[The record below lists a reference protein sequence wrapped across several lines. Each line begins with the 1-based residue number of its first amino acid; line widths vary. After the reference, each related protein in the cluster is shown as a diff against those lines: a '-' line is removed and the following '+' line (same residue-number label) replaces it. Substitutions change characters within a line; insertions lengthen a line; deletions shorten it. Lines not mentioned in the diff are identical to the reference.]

1 MIKAVSLTLGLIL
14 LMDSSATLR
23 AQNSPT
29 DTAVNEAVLRQA
41 DTIVLRQRLDQA
53 KSALDHG
60 DLPAAARFYQAAT
73 DLVEQIGPAA
83 GIDAEKA
90 QAIAGLSS
98 TWLTLARQAQ
108 DNQNYLEA
116 EKDVNLVLRANPQD
130 PAALAFK
137 KQIDRTIQSLR
148 GRIPDA
154 ATMEEIPGAMAQ
166 KTDAA
171 TLAQDGRVLYEM
183 GKFDEAQVKLELAM
197 KLDPDNQAAFYYLN
211 LIKEA
216 KYSRQSEQHTID
228 TKTRMNDVE
237 KQWVLPVNDNLP
249 NVSNPYADTNLI
261 YTGPGRQTIMNKL
274 DRIHLDSVSY
284 DGLPLSEVLR
294 SLSEQTRLRDPER
307 KGINFLID
315 PNPDNSGPAIASTT
329 LGGFP
334 GAAPQ
339 AFTPPAAAIDPTT
352 GLPIT
357 QTGGA
362 NGGNGSESVDVNS
375 VIIKL
380 ALDDVRLAD
389 VLDAIVTVADHPI
402 KYSVQDYAVV
412 FSTKGAE
419 TPQLFTRR
427 FKVDPNTFYS
437 GLESVG
443 ASSFGSVSSSGG
455 SGGSGGGGGGGGGGA
470 NGQNNNGAVIGVVN
484 AFSGAGSIRNT
495 GNGSGGGGG
504 GGGGNGQ
511 GSANPLGTAGAGG
524 TGTGGGNIN
533 ANGGLRY
540 VTQVNLAS
548 DVSAAARAFFTTLGV
563 NLTQPPGKSVFFNDK
578 LGLLV
583 VRATQDDL
591 DTIEQ
596 AIQALNQVA
605 PQVHIKARFIEV
617 QQSDDKALGFDWY
630 LGNFIN
636 GTVVANGGSA
646 PSLTV
651 PTSAANPLG
660 AFPGNTAASVIPGSA
675 TDQQVTSGL
684 RNSAP
689 AIATVTG
696 ILTDPNFRVVLH
708 ALEQRTGFETLA
720 EPEVT
725 TTSGRQTQMR
735 ATQIINVV
743 TGFNFQQGTGGITT
757 GTGGTTQ

>member
-14 LMDSSATLR
+14 LMDSSAILR

-41 DTIVLRQRLDQA
+41 DTIVLRQRLTQA
-53 KSALDHG
+53 QSALDHG
-60 DLPAAARFYQAAT
+60 DVPAAARFYQAAN

-90 QAIAGLSS
+90 EAISGLSS

-108 DNQNYLEA
+108 DNGNYLEA
-116 EKDVNLVLRANPQD
+116 EKDVNLVLRADPQN
-130 PAALAFK
+130 PAAMVFK
-137 KQIDRTIQSLR
+137 KQIDRTIQALK

-154 ATMEEIPGAMAQ
+154 ATMEEVPGVMAQ

-183 GKFDEAQVKLELAM
+183 GKFDEAQVKLEQAM

-216 KYSRQSEQHTID
+216 KYSRESQQHTID

-249 NVSNPYADTNLI
+249 AASNPFADTNLVF
-261 YTGPGRQTIMNKL
+261 TGPGRQTIMNKL

-307 KGINFLID
+307 KGINFLIN
-315 PNPDNSGPAIASTT
+315 PNPDNSGPEIASTT
-329 LGGFP
+329 LGGLP
-334 GAAPQ
+334 GGAPQ
-339 AFTPPAAAIDPTT
+339 AFTPPQAAIDPTT
-352 GLPIT
+352 GLPIA
-357 QTGGA
+357 QAGGGA
-362 NGGNGSESVDVNS
+362 GGNGSESVDVSS

-380 ALDDVRLAD
+380 SLDDVRLAD

-402 KYSVQDYAVV
+402 KYSVQDYAII

-427 FKVDPNTFYS
+427 FRVDPNTFYS

-455 SGGSGGGGGGGGGGA
+455 SGGSSGGGGGGGGGA

-484 AFSGAGSIRNT
+484 AFSGSGGLRNQ
-495 GNGSGGGGG
+495 GGSGGGGG
-504 GGGGNGQ
+504 GGGGSGQ
-511 GSANPLGTAGAGG
+511 GSVNPLGGTGAGG
-524 TGTGGGNIN
+524 TGTGGNVN

-540 VTQVNLAS
+540 VTQVNLES

-563 NLTQPPGKSVFFNDK
+563 NLLQPAGKSVFFNDK

-617 QQSDDKALGFDWY
+617 QQEDDKALGFDWY

-660 AFPGNTAASVIPGSA
+660 AFPGNTAASVIPGSS

-684 RNSAP
+684 RNTAP

-743 TGFNFQQGTGGITT
+743 TGFNFQQGTGGITA

>member
-14 LMDSSATLR
+14 LMDSSAILR

-29 DTAVNEAVLRQA
+29 DIAVSEAVLRQA
-41 DTIVLRQRLDQA
+41 DTIVLHQKLDQA
-53 KSALDHG
+53 KFALDHG
-60 DLPAAARFYQAAT
+60 DIPTAAKYYEQADT
-73 DLVEQIGPAA
+73 LVEQIGSGG

-90 QAIAGLSS
+90 QTIAGLSS

-108 DNQNYLEA
+108 DNNRYLEA
-116 EKDVNLVLRANPQD
+116 EKDVNLVLKADPQN
-130 PAALAFK
+130 PAARAFQ
-137 KQIDRTIQSLR
+137 KQLEQTITMMK
-148 GRIPDA
+148 GTIPDT
-154 ATMEEIPGAMAQ
+154 ATMEEIPAIVNQ

-183 GKFDEAQVKLELAM
+183 GKIEEAEVKLEQAM
-197 KLDPDNQAAFYYLN
+197 KLDPDNRAAFYYLN
-211 LIKEA
+211 LIKQA
-216 KYSRQSEQHTID
+216 RYARSSEQHTVD
-228 TKTRMNDVE
+228 TQTRMADVE
-237 KQWVLPVNDNLP
+237 KQWVLPSNENLP
-249 NVSNPYADTNLI
+249 LSANPYADTNLV
-261 YTGPGRQTIMNKL
+261 YTGPGRQDIVNKL
-274 DRIHLDSVSY
+274 DRIRLDNVSY

-294 SLSEQTRLRDPER
+294 NLSEQTRLRDPEKR
-307 KGINFLID
+307 GINFLID
-315 PNPDNSGPAIASTT
+315 PNADNSGPEIPATGV
-329 LGGFP
+329 GGVP
-334 GAAPQ
+334 GAAQ
-339 AFTPPAAAIDPTT
+339 SFTPYTPPTGAIDPTT
-352 GLPIT
+352 GLPIA
-357 QTGGA
+357 QPA
-362 NGGNGSESVDVNS
+362 NGGGGGGESVDVGS

-380 ALDDVRLAD
+380 SLNDVRLAD
-389 VLDAIVTVADHPI
+389 LLDAIVTVADHPI
-402 KYSVQDYAVV
+402 KYSIQDYAVV
-412 FSTKGAE
+412 FSLKGPE
-419 TPQLFTRR
+419 TPQLFTRTFR
-427 FKVDPNTFYS
+427 VDPNTFYS

-443 ASSFGSVSSSGG
+443 ASSFGAVTQTG
-455 SGGSGGGGGGGGGGA
+455 SGAGGGGGGGGGA

-484 AFSGAGSIRNT
+484 AFSGAAGFRNT
-495 GNGSGGGGG
+495 STGGGGG
-504 GGGGNGQ
+504 GGGGGSGQ
-511 GSANPLGTAGAGG
+511 GSVNPLGTAGAGG
-524 TGTGGGNIN
+524 TGAAGGGNIN

-563 NLTQPPGKSVFFNDK
+563 NLIAPPGKSVFFNDR

-596 AIQALNQVA
+596 AIEALNQVA

-617 QQSDDKALGFDWY
+617 QQEDDKALGFDWY

-636 GTVVANGGSA
+636 GSVVANGGSA

-651 PTSAANPLG
+651 PVSAANPLG
-660 AFPGNTAASVIPGSA
+660 SFPGNTTASQIAGSS
-675 TDQQVTSGL
+675 TDQELTSGL
-684 RNSAP
+684 RNTAP

-708 ALEQRTGFETLA
+708 ALEQRTGYETLA
-720 EPEVT
+720 EPEIT

-757 GTGGTTQ
+757 GTTGTVP

>member
-14 LMDSSATLR
+14 LVESSAIVR
-23 AQNSPT
+23 AQTSPT
-29 DTAVNEAVLRQA
+29 DTAITEAVLRQA
-41 DTIVLRQRLDQA
+41 NTIVLRQTLAQA
-53 KSALDHG
+53 RAAAEHG
-60 DLPAAARFYQAAT
+60 DVPTAAKDYEAAAT
-73 DLVEQIGPAA
+73 LVDQIGS
-83 GIDAEKA
+83 GVDAERA
-90 QAIAGLSS
+90 QTLAGLSS
-98 TWLTLARQAQ
+98 TWLSLARDSQA
-108 DNQNYLEA
+108 NGNYAEA
-116 EKDVNLVLRANPQD
+116 EKQVNIVLKSDPQNAQALVL
-130 PAALAFK
+130 K
-137 KQIDRTIQSLR
+137 KQLDKTLASLK

-154 ATMEEIPGAMAQ
+154 DTLNTVPAIMAQ
-166 KTDAA
+166 KTDAG
-171 TLAQDGRVLYEM
+171 TLTQDGRLLYET
-183 GKFDEAQVKLELAM
+183 GKFDEAEVKLEQAL

-211 LIKEA
+211 LIKQA
-216 KYSRQSEQHTID
+216 QYARKSAQHEVD
-228 TKTRMNDVE
+228 TQTRMEDVE
-237 KQWVLPVNDNLP
+237 KQWVLPNNNLP
-249 NVSNPYADTNLI
+249 GMSNPYADTNLV
-261 YTGPGRQTIMNKL
+261 YTGPGRQVIMSKL

-294 SLSEQTRLRDPER
+294 SLSEQTRLRDPEK
-307 KGINFLID
+307 KGINFIINS
-315 PNPDNSGPAIASTT
+315 NPDNSGPAIPSSTT
-329 LGGFP
+329 GGIGGAP
-334 GAAPQ
+334 GAPAFAP
-339 AFTPPAAAIDPTT
+339 TTGAIDPTT
-352 GLPIT
+352 GLPVS
-357 QTGGA
+357 QPSPGSQ
-362 NGGNGSESVDVNS
+362 GNESVDVSS
-375 VIIKL
+375 VVIKL

-402 KYSVQDYAVV
+402 KYSIQDYAVV
-412 FSTKGAE
+412 FSVKGAE

-443 ASSFGSVSSSGG
+443 ASSFGSVSQNGGSGG
-455 SGGSGGGGGGGGGGA
+455 SGGSGGGGGGGG
-470 NGQNNNGAVIGVVN
+470 NNQNNNGAVIGVVN
-484 AFSGAGSIRNT
+484 AFAGSGGLRST
-495 GNGSGGGGG
+495 GGSGGGGG
-504 GGGGNGQ
+504 GGGGGSGQ
-511 GSANPLGTAGAGG
+511 GAVNPLGATGAN
-524 TGTGGGNIN
+524 GGGSGNQN
-533 ANGGLRY
+533 EGGLRY

-548 DVSAAARAFFTTLGV
+548 EVSAAARAFFTTLGV
-563 NLTQPPGKSVFFNDK
+563 NLDQPAGKSVFFNDR

-617 QQSDDKALGFDWY
+617 QQEDDKALGFDWY

-636 GTVVANGGSA
+636 GSVIANGGSA

-660 AFPGNTAASVIPGSA
+660 VFPGNTTASEVAASA
-675 TDQQVTSGL
+675 NDQLLTSGL
-684 RNSAP
+684 RNSGP

-743 TGFNFQQGTGGITT
+743 TGFNFQQGQGGITT
-757 GTGGTTQ
+757 GTGTTQ